1 MTSHDLNRAFEAF
14 APTAEQEQAMLDR
27 LLTEQKEVRPVNRIK
42 KMTVV
47 LVAAALMLMACAFT
61 VVTGLDQ
68 RILSYFGGGEE
79 QAQLVSGGVVEVEKS
94 FRYENGWASPRRGA
108 CWTGRTTPSGW
119 GWRWTLRRRARREWQ
134 AGATAQSS
142 WNREMG
148 RTIGSPSCAPE
159 GPSRPKARA

>member
-79 QAQLVSGGVVEVEKS
+79 QAQLVSGGVVEVEKRCAI
-94 FRYENGWASPRRGA
+94 FRKITIRILH
-108 CWTGRTTPSGW
+108 GRICEHCCQVNFTKEPIAEFHTVLL
-119 GWRWTLRRRARREWQ
+119 T
-134 AGATAQSS
+134 
-142 WNREMG
+142 
-148 RTIGSPSCAPE
+148 
-159 GPSRPKARA
+159 

>member
-61 VVTGLDQ
+61 VVTGWTSGFC
-68 RILSYFGGGEE
+68 RILAAE
-79 QAQLVSGGVVEVEKS
+79 
-94 FRYENGWASPRRGA
+94 R
-108 CWTGRTTPSGW
+108 
-119 GWRWTLRRRARREWQ
+119 
-134 AGATAQSS
+134 
-142 WNREMG
+142 
-148 RTIGSPSCAPE
+148 
-159 GPSRPKARA
+159 SRPSWCPAAL